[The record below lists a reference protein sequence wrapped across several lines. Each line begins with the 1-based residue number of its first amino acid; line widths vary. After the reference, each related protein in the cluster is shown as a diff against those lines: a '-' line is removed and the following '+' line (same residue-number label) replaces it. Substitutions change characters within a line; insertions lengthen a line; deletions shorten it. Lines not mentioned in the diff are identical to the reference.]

1 MKPRLM
7 QPSVPRVA
15 SPLAVF
21 LSVLLSMLVVVA
33 LCCGKAPP
41 LTTVSGQVTFQGK
54 PVARGEVCFASDTG
68 FAINA
73 AIGSDGMY
81 EVRRSHLGGGIPP
94 GSYKVMDAAPPAEF
108 NESDVVTVPVPECP
122 DIPAKYRQFS
132 TSGLTITLDQPGC
145 RYNIALDE

>member
-1 MKPRLM
+1 
-7 QPSVPRVA
+7 
-15 SPLAVF
+15 VF
-21 LSVLLSMLVVVA
+21 LSVLLSMLVLVA
-33 LCCGKAPP
+33 LGCGKAPP

-94 GSYKVMDAAPPAEF
+94 GTYKVMVAAPPAEF
-108 NESDVVTVPVPECP
+108 SESDVVTVPVPECP

-145 RYNIALDE
+145 RYDIPLDD